1 MLHMRRTRAFGLTL
15 MLSLAA
21 GASAADAEN
30 GQALAWQHRCMT
42 CHGPEG
48 HSQDDRY
55 PYIVDRLKYFKA
67 ETEHFNQMNGQA
79 RPLSIED
86 MEDLAAYFSAQR

>member
-1 MLHMRRTRAFGLTL
+1 MRRTRAFGLTL
-15 MLSLAA
+15 LLSLAA

-48 HSQDDRY
+48 HRIEAIRY
-55 PYIVDRLKYFKA
+55 
-67 ETEHFNQMNGQA
+67 
-79 RPLSIED
+79 
-86 MEDLAAYFSAQR
+86 

>member
-1 MLHMRRTRAFGLTL
+1 MRRTRAFGLTL

-42 CHGPEG
+42 
-48 HSQDDRY
+48 
-55 PYIVDRLKYFKA
+55 
-67 ETEHFNQMNGQA
+67 
-79 RPLSIED
+79 
-86 MEDLAAYFSAQR
+86 